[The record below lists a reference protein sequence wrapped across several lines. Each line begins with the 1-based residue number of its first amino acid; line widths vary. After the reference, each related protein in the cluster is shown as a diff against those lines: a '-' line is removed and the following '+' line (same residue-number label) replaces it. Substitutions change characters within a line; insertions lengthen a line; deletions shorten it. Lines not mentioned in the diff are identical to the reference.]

1 MYVTVNYHTYWI
13 EDEGEGPVLLLFHGF
28 TGSLHTFDDLME
40 RLPDHVRTIRIDLPG
55 HAKTGVIGEV
65 TMEQFCH
72 DVDNLLDRLSI
83 PKVHLLG
90 YSMGGRAALS
100 FTVFYPER
108 VKGLLLESAS
118 PGLKSSEEQADRQA
132 KDRGLAEMISEKGLE
147 TFVSFWENI
156 PLFETQR
163 NLSLNRKQQVR
174 SERLQH
180 QKEGLIQSL
189 ISMGTGKQASMWA
202 YLKDISIRVVLV
214 AGTEDQ
220 KFVRINKEMQQLLPN
235 SKVVKV
241 QGAGHA
247 IHLEDPEFFA
257 KIVND
262 FVLQ

>member
-1 MYVTVNYHTYWI
+1 MYVTVNHHTYWI
-13 EDEGEGPVLLLFHGF
+13 EDEGDGPVLLLFHGF
-28 TGSLHTFDDLME
+28 TGSLHTFDDLLE
-40 RLPDHVRTIRIDLPG
+40 RLPDQVRTIRVDMPG

-72 DVDNLLDRLSI
+72 DVNTLLEQLLI

-90 YSMGGRAALS
+90 YSMGGRAALT
-100 FTVFYPER
+100 FTVLYPER

-118 PGLKSSEEQADRQA
+118 PGLKSSEEQADREA
-132 KDRGLAEMISEKGLE
+132 KDRDLAKMISEEGLE
-147 TFVSFWENI
+147 AFVSFWENI
-156 PLFETQR
+156 PLFVTQR
-163 NLSLNRKQQVR
+163 NLSVNRKYQLR
-174 SERLQH
+174 TERLQH

-202 YLKDISIRVVLV
+202 YLKDVSIRVVLV
-214 AGTEDQ
+214 TGTEDQ
-220 KFVRINKEMQQLLPN
+220 KFVRINKEMQQLLPD

-247 IHLEDPEFFA
+247 VHLEDPEFFA